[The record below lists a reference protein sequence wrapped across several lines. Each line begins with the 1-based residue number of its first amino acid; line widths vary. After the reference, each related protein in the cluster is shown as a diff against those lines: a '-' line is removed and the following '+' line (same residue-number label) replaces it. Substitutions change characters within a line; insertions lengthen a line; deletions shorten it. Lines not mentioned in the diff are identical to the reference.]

1 MTGKPSYE
9 ELEERIRILENQED
23 LRFSLYQ
30 KNRIAKKNHKRFLKF
45 LPYPVLV
52 RDEQGLVTYLNP
64 AFTRTFGW
72 TLEEMK
78 RKKGRQYIPGSLKKE
93 LSRKIDDLPPKKNV
107 VRLNSK
113 RLTKD
118 GKVLDVIMR
127 VGIDR
132 DENNKTAGM
141 IIVLRD
147 VTMEKRIN
155 RNRSAM
161 NRISQA
167 LPKYPEMHKL
177 LHYVNMEIKELLDA
191 EGANVILLDENQKE
205 FYFLSVVHDDPST
218 QERIK
223 KIRFPVDELL
233 AGQVI
238 KTGNPVMMASLPDN
252 QTLHQNR
259 DAKIGY
265 KIRNVLVVPLR
276 TQKRIIG
283 VITAENKRQGEF
295 DKTDLEILNTIAGT
309 IALSIENAGVS
320 EELRKANEELKG
332 LNAAK
337 DKMISHLSHELK
349 TPVAILLSSF
359 KILSKKLADLP
370 EKNWEKTLER
380 IKRNL
385 DRIIGIEDE
394 VYDIVEKKSFIHKN
408 IFSLI
413 FDQCEDTIEALIAE
427 EIGEKGVISR
437 VRERLDDIFSS
448 RDLEVKQIYLNQ
460 FVQDRFDNLCP
471 LFAHRNVE
479 TSVRLKSST
488 PIEMPL
494 DPLKKI
500 VDGLIRNAIEN
511 TPDGRKIEILVHDR
525 GKGVEFIVQDQGVGL
540 TQEAQKRI
548 FEGFFTPQATMDYS
562 SKRPYDFGAGGKGAD
577 LLRMRIFSERYHF
590 KIKMISRRCKYLPKD
605 SDICPGSI
613 EKCPKKKE
621 SPCNGG
627 TTVSIFFQFPGV

>member
-1 MTGKPSYE
+1 MAEKPSYE
-9 ELEERIRILENQED
+9 ELEEQIKILEKQSD
-23 LRFSLYQ
+23 LRLSMEN
-30 KNRIAKKNHKRFLKF
+30 KERIARKNHKRFLKF

-52 RDEQGLVTYLNP
+52 RDAMGLVTYLNP
-64 AFTRTFGW
+64 AFTSTFGW

-78 RKKGRQYIPGSLKKE
+78 GKKGRQCIPDSLKNE
-93 LSRKIDDLPPKKNV
+93 LSRKINGLPPQKNV
-107 VRLNSK
+107 LRLDSK

-118 GKVLDVIMR
+118 GKTLDVIMR
-127 VGIDR
+127 VGIER
-132 DENNKTAGM
+132 DKNNNAAGM

-167 LPKYPEMHKL
+167 LPKYPELHKL

-191 EGANVILLDENQKE
+191 EGANVMLLDENQKE

-218 QERIK
+218 EERIK

-233 AGQVI
+233 AGEVI
-238 KTGNPVMMASLPDN
+238 KTGNPIMMASLPDN

-265 KIRNVLVVPLR
+265 KVRNVLVVPLR
-276 TQKRIIG
+276 TKDRILG
-283 VITAENKRQGEF
+283 VITADNKRQDEF
-295 DKTDLEILNTIAGT
+295 DKTDLEILNTIAAT

-320 EELRKANEELKG
+320 EKLRKANEELKG
-332 LNAAK
+332 LNVAK

-359 KILSKKLADLP
+359 KILSRKLAFLP
-370 EKNWEKTLER
+370 EKNWKKTLER

-394 VYDIVEKKSFIHKN
+394 VYDIVEKKSFVHKN

-427 EIGEKGVISR
+427 EIGEKEVISR
-437 VRERLDDIFSS
+437 VREKLDDIFSS
-448 RDLEVKQIYLNQ
+448 RDLVIKKIYLNQ
-460 FVQDRFDNLCP
+460 FVQDRFDKLCP
-471 LFAHRNVE
+471 FFAHRDVK
-479 TSVRLKSST
+479 TSLRLRSST

-494 DPLKKI
+494 DPLEKI

-511 TPDGRKIEILVHDR
+511 TPDGRKIEIVVHDR

-562 SKRPYDFGAGGKGAD
+562 SKRPFDFGAGGKGAD
-577 LLRMRIFSERYHF
+577 LLRMRIFSERYNF
-590 KIKMISRRCKYLPKD
+590 KIKMISRRCEHLPKD

-613 EKCPKKKE
+613 EKCSQKKE
-621 SPCNGG
+621 LPCNGS
-627 TTVSIFFQFPGV
+627 TMVSIFFQFPGL